1 MEFSRLNKLW
11 VGLAFGILLPLL
23 CFSIYWLFF
32 QRDINI
38 PKDDIRYLIN
48 KELMINVFKMCCGS
62 DLILFY
68 LGINKRM
75 VDFAKG
81 VIASVLVYALILGY
95 FTFF

>member
-11 VGLAFGILLPLL
+11 IGLVLGILFPLF
-23 CFSIYWLFF
+23 CFFIYWLFF

-48 KELMINVFKMCCGS
+48 KELMINVFKICCGAN
-62 DLILFY
+62 LILFY

-75 VDFAKG
+75 VPFAKG
-81 VIASVLVYALILGY
+81 IIASVLIYALILGY
-95 FTFF
+95 LTFF